1 MHLFFLQYPFILKIL
16 DVSLLVGLHV
26 SMYPGCFTKFY
37 WRWGHVS
44 IAMQDRWHN
53 TVCTCMFVLSCMIA
67 FPEKEYALKIYLC
80 LAMISGVMHQPV
92 TRLFQGLTEKR
103 SDILFFFF
111 FSSMDKI
118 LERYERY
125 SYAEKALISAESE
138 SEVRSH
144 VVKFEMHLTFVSCGK
159 TPPIMLHCYLRLYM
173 STITRIYMSI
183 SYIYGNFLV
192 CFIISLIRT
201 A

>member
-1 MHLFFLQYPFILKIL
+1 
-16 DVSLLVGLHV
+16 
-26 SMYPGCFTKFY
+26 
-37 WRWGHVS
+37 
-44 IAMQDRWHN
+44 
-53 TVCTCMFVLSCMIA
+53 MFVLSCMIA

-138 SEVRSH
+138 SEVRSQ
-144 VVKFEMHLTFVSCGK
+144 VVKFSMHLTLFHAPSRQCFINYYH
-159 TPPIMLHCYLRLYM
+159 TFCM
-173 STITRIYMSI
+173 SKIA
-183 SYIYGNFLV
+183 LV
-192 CFIISLIRT
+192 CENMCKFSFCVFLNKTISFVQTI
-201 A
+201 